1 MSENGFFR
9 TMQPMKATDQDPL
22 QPQRCAEVL
31 CALASPERL
40 RIVRLLI
47 DGEKNV
53 TEITEALG
61 IPPLNVSHHLTALKQ
76 ARLIQ
81 PRKAGRFVYYGLCEG
96 VLSEAMGAGIPREAL
111 NLGCC
116 ELVLPA
122 AAQPLK

>member
-1 MSENGFFR
+1 MAKE
-9 TMQPMKATDQDPL
+9 TMKAPKNDPL
-22 QPQRCAEVL
+22 QPQRCAELL

-53 TEITEALG
+53 TEITESLA

-76 ARLIQ
+76 AQLIR
-81 PRKAGRFVYYGLCEG
+81 PRKVGRFVFYSLCEG
-96 VLSEAMGAGIPREAL
+96 VLSEAVRAGIPHEAL

-116 ELVLPA
+116 ELLLPCM
-122 AAQPLK
+122 